1 MLGTRSMTLSSELEC
16 DLDRN
21 LRAGDVEVLLALE
34 VKVPPSDKC
43 GQKFLIM
50 LMGAQ
55 PKVQAKHAERLHKS
69 SIICMLHFLN
79 DDQN

>member
-43 GQKFLIM
+43 GQTFLLKRRVKQNM
-50 LMGAQ
+50 LKGCTILNNL
-55 PKVQAKHAERLHKS
+55 HAT
-69 SIICMLHFLN
+69 FLEL
-79 DDQN
+79 